1 MKKFKFSRLFAAA
14 VIVASIT
21 LSACTPTT
29 GDNPSSTVTVNNG
42 TPSNGTPAG
51 GQQGGGSQENNGGN
65 QGGQQNGGN
74 PAGQNPQTPALP
86 NGVSALTASTNV
98 VGSWLSTYGE
108 TFEIQTNSFRNLM
121 NNSECYTGNN
131 LCIKYT
137 NEAQSEGY
145 IYFKYIKAYK
155 PDYSGSSTD
164 PSEAP
169 DVGKWYALSFKNL
182 NTSVNPNTLKIS
194 AAYKANGQTSTAT
207 LEAAIT
213 EFTIENGYFASYSD
227 CTKQ

>member
-1 MKKFKFSRLFAAA
+1 MKRFKFSRLFAAA

-98 VGSWLSTYGE
+98 VGTWASASE
-108 TFEIQTNSFRNLM
+108 KFEIQTSVFKNFYANSG
-121 NNSECYTGNN
+121 SWTESYTGDN
-131 LCIKYT
+131 LCVKYT
-137 NEAQSEGY
+137 DEAQTAGY
-145 IYFKYIKAYK
+145 IYMKYTKAMN
-155 PDYSGSSTD
+155 PDYSYSTT
-164 PSEAP
+164 AP
-169 DVGKWYALSFKNL
+169 DVGKWYAIAFKDL
-182 NTSVNPNTLKIS
+182 NASAAPNTIKL
-194 AAYKANGQTSTAT
+194 AGAYKNGGQTSTAT

-213 EFTIENGYFASYSD
+213 EFTIENGYFGWFSD
-227 CTKQ
+227 LQKQ